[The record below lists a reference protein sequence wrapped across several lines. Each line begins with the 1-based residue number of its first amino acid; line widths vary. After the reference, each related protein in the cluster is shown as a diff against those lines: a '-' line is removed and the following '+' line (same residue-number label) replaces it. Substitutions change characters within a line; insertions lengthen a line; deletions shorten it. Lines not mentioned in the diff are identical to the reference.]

1 MSKKVLDLSGN
12 MIEYEQELD
21 EFEELGCEYCDKEF
35 GSVEERIEHEKRCK
49 AKGVEDKY
57 IKTTKDKKV
66 SMCRI
71 CGTIG
76 HLPVNCYVL
85 RHLR

>member
-1 MSKKVLDLSGN
+1 MSEDLSGN
-12 MIEYEQELD
+12 SVEDEQD

-35 GSVEERIEHEKRCK
+35 GSVEERIDHEKKCK

-57 IKTTKDKKV
+57 VKKTKDKKV
-66 SMCRI
+66 LTPCHI

-76 HLPVNCYVL
+76 HLPVNCSVM
-85 RHLR
+85 RHIR